1 MENAMTY
8 YKYPTFVEKLVAN
21 EETARFPQITM
32 CPNALHALSKINTQ
46 FPKLNLTLLEELYSG
61 NTSFFEGL
69 IEMIHHYLV
78 VQLFKKKCND
88 SPNII
93 IFRIRENES
102 GKDGELRKNESRR
115 LILRF
120 YPGWSNRI
128 KWIYCINEE
137 NRLRKIFGGDKSD
150 HDGDR
155 VQILYGC

>member
-69 IEMIHHYLV
+69 IKMIE
-78 VQLFKKKCND
+78 CND
-88 SPNII
+88 SQSLII
-93 IFRIRENES
+93 QNT
-102 GKDGELRKNESRR
+102 KK
-115 LILRF
+115 
-120 YPGWSNRI
+120 
-128 KWIYCINEE
+128 
-137 NRLRKIFGGDKSD
+137 
-150 HDGDR
+150 
-155 VQILYGC
+155 

>member
-1 MENAMTY
+1 MTY

-120 YPGWSNRI
+120 YPG
-128 KWIYCINEE
+128 
-137 NRLRKIFGGDKSD
+137 
-150 HDGDR
+150 
-155 VQILYGC
+155 